1 VAKGNLYSAYK
12 AAGSAAGKYQG
23 SWHKQEGIRGEMTA
37 ESMLSDL
44 KVQGIQDTTAAI
56 TEAIGLAQSY
66 RDERRAEKEHKELMG
81 ALGDDSTKGA
91 ESLSPDTTVA
101 SAQEDIAGDLD
112 VSDTSGFDFFEDPT
126 TGTTGTT
133 GSAYPP
139 LPKDIVKGGKTMASE
154 VGLSGKGWAG
164 GQTGGTA
171 EENISARKWM
181 GMEKD
186 QWSNLPQEERFDI
199 WSRMN
204 LAGEG
209 REGLEKYR
217 AANE

>member
-1 VAKGNLYSAYK
+1 MARGNLYSAYK
-12 AAGSAAGKYQG
+12 AAGTAAGKYQG
-23 SWHKQEGIRGEMTA
+23 SWQAQEGIRGEMTA

-66 RDERRAEKEHKELMG
+66 RDERTAEKEHKELMG

-91 ESLSPDTTVA
+91 ESLRPDTTVA
-101 SAQEDIAGDLD
+101 SAGEDIAGDLD
-112 VSDTSGFDFFEDPT
+112 VSDTSGFDVLEDP
-126 TGTTGTT
+126 TTGTT

-139 LPKDIVKGGKTMASE
+139 LPKDIVKEGKTMASE

-186 QWSNLPQEERFDI
+186 QWSNLPKEERFDI

-217 AANE
+217 AALASE